1 MSARPET
8 LPRLDRWRTNLL
20 QTPLFCLATVLCG
33 SAALLVSLVDRK
45 GRMQHRI
52 ARLWARTVLRIALA
66 RITVVGIEHLATQ
79 PVAVYASNHTS
90 YMDIPAIFSALPFQF
105 RILAKKELWKWPF
118 IGWYLDRSGQM
129 PIDTAN
135 PHETLASL
143 GGAVKALRAGM
154 PLVVFPEGG
163 RTPTG
168 ELMPFQAGA
177 AYMAIRAQTPLVPIA
192 LKGVYEL
199 LPIHTRH
206 IYPGELTVHIGEAIE
221 TRGMSPRQSAEL
233 TERLRSAIEAM
244 LNEPEQSATKAEH
257 RP

>member
-20 QTPLFCLATVLCG
+20 QTPLFCLATILCG
-33 SAALLVSLVDRK
+33 SMALLVSLFDRK
-45 GRMQHRI
+45 GRAQHGI
-52 ARLWARTVLRIALA
+52 ARFWAQ
-66 RITVVGIEHLATQ
+66 TVVRVAFARVKLVGAEHLEKHT
-79 PVAVYASNHTS
+79 VAVYASNHTS

-168 ELMPFQAGA
+168 ALMPFQAGA
-177 AYMAIRAQTPLVPIA
+177 AYMAIRAQAPLVPIA
-192 LKGVYEL
+192 LKGVYDL
-199 LPIHTRH
+199 LPMHTRH
-206 IYPGELTVHIGEAIE
+206 IYPGKLTVQIGEPIE
-221 TRGMSPRQSAEL
+221 TKGMTPRQSAEL
-233 TERLRSAIEAM
+233 TERLRAAIEAM
-244 LNEPEQSATKAEH
+244 LTEPGQ
-257 RP
+257 

>member
-1 MSARPET
+1 MSTRPET

-20 QTPLFCLATVLCG
+20 QTPLFCLATILCG

-45 GRMQHRI
+45 GGAQHRI
-52 ARLWARTVLRIALA
+52 ARFWARTVAHVALA
-66 RITVVGIEHLATQ
+66 RVKVEGAEHLAQ
-79 PVAVYASNHTS
+79 HMVAVYASNHTS

-135 PHETLASL
+135 PHETLTSL

-168 ELMPFQAGA
+168 ALMSFQAGA
-177 AYMAIRAQTPLVPIA
+177 AYMAIRAQVPLVPIA
-192 LKGVYEL
+192 LKGVYDL

-206 IYPGELTVHIGEAIE
+206 IYPGELTVVIGEPIA
-221 TRGMSPRQSAEL
+221 TKGMTPRQSAEL
-233 TERLRSAIEAM
+233 TERLRTAIEAM
-244 LNEPEQSATKAEH
+244 LMEPS
-257 RP
+257 R